1 MKQTVIV
8 ALAAGALVLGLAG
21 CGSGKS
27 TEAGSQSK
35 AAPSSGLVAAPTA
48 TPSATAASAPVA
60 VTTAAAPV
68 EPPAAAPSTATA
80 AKKTTA
86 PDGAQTTCGD
96 FRDLDNDTE
105 KQVIGQVLAAN
116 PGSKFDGSPNV
127 ALGTAKLVCLA
138 PAYASTPVA
147 DAIGA
152 TK

>member
-27 TEAGSQSK
+27 TEASSQTK
-35 AAPSSGLVAAPTA
+35 GAPSSSSVAAPTGTPTA
-48 TPSATAASAPVA
+48 TPASAPVA
-60 VTTAAAPV
+60 ATTAEAPV
-68 EPPAAAPSTATA
+68 EPPAGANTTPAA

-105 KQVIGQVLAAN
+105 KQVIQQVLAAN

-138 PAYASTPVA
+138 PAYAGTSVA
-147 DAIGA
+147 NAIGA
-152 TK
+152 AK